1 MPEQIQTKTWF
12 GAALGTLLALSL
24 AVLFRVLL
32 YISCFSENFRKFRR
46 ELERLVADHD
56 YWEQDKDKEKKKAE
70 DAADVAAKDAAEAA
84 REIRMGQLIEKAVAA
99 EIERWLENEGKRIK
113 QEIEDGLIKRSGDL
127 LEQGRQESRAE
138 AVKRSRRECQ
148 N

>member
-1 MPEQIQTKTWF
+1 
-12 GAALGTLLALSL
+12 
-24 AVLFRVLL
+24 L